1 MSTATTMGEP
11 VIEALDLSR
20 YGTVLVD
27 LDGTAYIDGEALPG
41 VSAFMKR
48 VRQGGHSVGFLTNMS
63 FRSREWCLDVLR
75 RADVD
80 AKPDELVTAVDVMVE
95 LLVSQG
101 VRSVAVI
108 GSDEFRSEL
117 CAAGFRVGNLAAGP
131 MQNPDALAV
140 GMWPG
145 VSEASIEAASR
156 LARDSVPVFATSG
169 VGSLPTATGLVSGA
183 AETVRRLRSVSGRPV
198 TITGKPGQPFTDV
211 VRRELDLVDPVLMIG
226 DTMEVDIVMADA
238 NGWDSLLVLTGAS
251 DDPRDGESQSL
262 GGPTYVVR
270 TLEDVDR

>member
-1 MSTATTMGEP
+1 MVEP
-11 VIEALDLSR
+11 VVGTLDLSR

-41 VSAFMKR
+41 VSAFMKK
-48 VRQGGHSVGFLTNMS
+48 VRHGGHRVGFLTNMS
-63 FRSREWCLDVLR
+63 FRSREWCLDVLL

-95 LLVSQG
+95 LLISEG

-117 CAAGFRVGNLAAGP
+117 SAAGFRVGNLAMGP
-131 MQNPDALAV
+131 MRNPDALAV

-145 VSEASIEAASR
+145 VSEESIEAASG

-169 VGSLPTATGLVSGA
+169 VGSLPTAAGLVSGA

-211 VRRELDLVDPVLMIG
+211 VKRELNPVDPVLMIG

-251 DDPRDGESQSL
+251 DDPRDSESAYT

-270 TLEDVDR
+270 TLEDMER